1 MGLKDS
7 MGGENK
13 LRVLF
18 VAICYE
24 PGNLPSDKQFLN
36 DLIQCLPNSIVPAV
50 WTLTES
56 IPGNETV
63 HIGDKFV
70 PISSICRVGHRP
82 IRNKGEV
89 KPIHPKHPFFWQLF
103 EIASSVLY
111 ESSRSLRRA
120 VYKHR
125 TQVIH
130 FVDNVGP
137 IIQFFNARFPTIPI
151 ICSKPSARVQGSYYW
166 WLYKK
171 LLSVTYSSANK
182 IVTYTDTSRDLIVA
196 AGIPPNKVA
205 TIPWGVKTPSPIS
218 LASIEAIHRRYGC
231 KKNSLFVVALPRG
244 PKHFI
249 CKMIALSKSLAAEL
263 PIRFVFAI
271 RPTLHSADYD
281 IMINDNVIVEN
292 GPADFYDL
300 LAAADVAFA
309 PQERQFVATLPPL
322 AWLEAMARGTP
333 LITMTNPGI
342 DECVIDGETG
352 LLYQHSKQIKGLLQK
367 CQDRSFLHMMAF
379 NAQSLITQRFN
390 VRAIAIRYASLWES
404 IIAEHVN
411 KNNFK

>member
-63 HIGDKFV
+63 QIGDKYV

-82 IRNKGEV
+82 IRNRGEV

-103 EIASSVLY
+103 EISSSVLY

-137 IIQFFNARFPTIPI
+137 IIQVLNARFPTIPI
-151 ICSKPSARVQGSYYW
+151 ICSKPSARVQGSYCW

-171 LLSVTYSSANK
+171 LLRATYNPVDTT
-182 IVTYTDTSRDLIVA
+182 VTYTNASKEVIVA
-196 AGIPPNKVA
+196 AGIPPNKVVA
-205 TIPWGVKTPSPIS
+205 IPWGVKTPSPIS
-218 LASIEAIHRRYGC
+218 LPSIEAINRRYC
-231 KKNSLFVVALPRG
+231 CTKDSLLVVVLPRG

-249 CKMIALSKSLAAEL
+249 TDMIVLAKALAEEL

-271 RPTLHSADYD
+271 RPTLYSADYD
-281 IMINDNVIVEN
+281 IMINDNVIIEN

-309 PQERQFVATLPPL
+309 PQEKQSTATLPPL

-333 LITMTNPGI
+333 LITMSNPGI
-342 DECVIDGETG
+342 DECVIDKETG
-352 LLYQHSKQIKGLLQK
+352 LLYQNSNQIKGLLQK
-367 CQDRSFLHMMAF
+367 CQDSSFRHMMAF

-390 VRAIAIRYASLWES
+390 VQSIAIRYASLWES
-404 IIAEHVN
+404 IIAGQVN
-411 KNNFK
+411 ENTL